1 MKIISGGQTGVDRLA
16 LDVAKSLNIATGG
29 TAPKGYLT
37 ENGSDFSLKE
47 YGLVESKSS
56 KYPPRTKANVENSDA
71 TIYFA
76 TNLNSRGLKLTQKC
90 CNELNKNFYL
100 NPTLDE
106 LKSIIKNNAI
116 LNVAGNRGSNLDEQ
130 NHLYFENLLKTAL
143 STLL

>member
-16 LDVAKSLNIATGG
+16 LDVAKSLNIETGG

-37 ENGSDFSLKE
+37 ENGSDLSLKN

-56 KYPPRTKANVENSDA
+56 KYPPRTKDNVKNSDA
-71 TIYFA
+71 TIYLA
-76 TNLNSRGLKLTQKC
+76 TNLKSRGLKLTQKC
-90 CNELNKNFYL
+90 CNEYNKNFYL

-106 LKSIIKNNAI
+106 LKTIIKNHNI
-116 LNVAGNRGSNLDEQ
+116 LNVAGNRGSNLDEKK
-130 NHLYFENLLKTAL
+130 HLYFENLLKNTL